1 MNILY
6 ADFGMGVAG
15 DMFAGAL
22 LELAPD
28 RDAALGRLNA
38 LGVPGVEFSAERVSR
53 CGIAATRLSVKVHGE
68 EEGHCRGHHRHACG
82 ARSLED
88 VLAVVDGLSADECVK
103 ESVEAV
109 YRSIAAAESRAHG
122 KPVGEI
128 HFHEVGA
135 MDAIADIAAVSE
147 LMRLLRPDEVVAS
160 PIHVGSGTVKCEHG
174 ELPVPAPATAFLL
187 EGIPSYSD
195 GTVRGE
201 LCTPTGAALARR
213 FVTRFAPQPVMRISA
228 VGHGAGSRDFPC
240 ANILRIFS
248 GAADGFSGAVAN
260 ISKLEFEVDD
270 MTGEE
275 IAFAAE
281 RIFAAGAK
289 DVSLSPVF
297 MKKGRPGTRFT
308 VVCRP
313 EDCGAAVRSAFAETT
328 TLGVRECGCVRHEL
342 ARREEDVALPDGGS
356 VRRKVASR
364 PGREDSKFE
373 ADDIAAIARRDG
385 ISFFEARRLASVSK
399 NSKRRRHGRKQHD
412 ET

>member
-28 RDAALGRLNA
+28 RAAALDRLNA
-38 LGVPGVEFSAERVSR
+38 LGVPGVEFSAERVSK
-53 CGIAATRLSVKVHGE
+53 CGIAATRLSVKVHGG
-68 EEGHCRGHHRHACG
+68 EEGCGHGHSHACG

-88 VLAVVDGLSADECVK
+88 VLAVVDALSADDCVK
-103 ESVEAV
+103 ESVESV

-135 MDAIADIAAVSE
+135 LDAIADIAAVSE
-147 LMRLLRPDEVVAS
+147 LMRLLHPDEVVAS
-160 PIHVGSGTVKCEHG
+160 PVHVGCGTVKCEHG

-187 EGIPSYSD
+187 DGIPSYSD

-213 FVTRFAPQPVMRISA
+213 FVTRFAPQPAMRIAA
-228 VGHGAGSRDFPC
+228 VGHGAGSRDFPR
-240 ANILRIFS
+240 ANVLRVFY
-248 GAADGFSGAVAN
+248 GAADGLAGAVAR
-260 ISKLEFEVDD
+260 ISKLEFDVDD

-281 RIFAAGAK
+281 RIFDSGAK
-289 DVSLSPVF
+289 DVSFSPVF

-308 VVCRP
+308 VLCRP
-313 EDCGAAVRSAFAETT
+313 ENRDAALRAAFAETT
-328 TLGVRECGCVRHEL
+328 TLGVRESECVRHEL
-342 ARREEDVALPDGGS
+342 ARREETVALPDGGS
-356 VRRKVASR
+356 ARRKVASR
-364 PGREDSKFE
+364 PQGEDSKFE
-373 ADDIAAIARRDG
+373 ADDIAALARREG
-385 ISFFEARRLASVSK
+385 ISFFEARRLASLS
-399 NSKRRRHGRKQHD
+399 NKRQKETIWQRKA
-412 ET
+412 